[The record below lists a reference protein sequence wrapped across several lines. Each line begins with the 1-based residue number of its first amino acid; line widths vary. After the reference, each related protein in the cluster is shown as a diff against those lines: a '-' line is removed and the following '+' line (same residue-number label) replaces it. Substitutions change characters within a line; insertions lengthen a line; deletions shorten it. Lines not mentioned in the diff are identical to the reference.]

1 MINLEEESNEINE
14 VGIQESHNDSKDND
28 DNKIANL
35 KEDLA
40 ILKEELLAAR
50 KSSDNNLNKLK
61 YMMAEFDNYR
71 KQMEKQ
77 IDSKIESGKA
87 ELLLKFL
94 SLRDDYLRALEM
106 AKQSKSEAVVIEGLE
121 GILKNF
127 DSLLKS
133 EGVME
138 IETIG
143 TPFDPNV
150 HDVIGFSHE
159 EEIEENI
166 ITKEIRKG
174 YMLNNKVL
182 RPSLVLISRKIV
194 TNTANDTQKI
204 EKEAEN

>member
-1 MINLEEESNEINE
+1 MVSLEEESNEIKE
-14 VGIQESHNDSKDND
+14 VETKESRIDND
-28 DNKIANL
+28 DNNITNL
-35 KEDLA
+35 KEDLSA
-40 ILKEELLAAR
+40 LKEELREAR
-50 KSSDNNLNKLK
+50 KSSDNNLNRLK

-77 IDSKIESGKA
+77 IDSRIESGKA
-87 ELLLKFL
+87 ELLVKFL

-106 AKQSKSEAVVIEGLE
+106 AKQSKSETVVIEGLE

-127 DSLLKS
+127 DSLLRS

-150 HDVIGFSHE
+150 HDAIGFSHQD
-159 EEIEENI
+159 EIEENI

-194 TNTANDTQKI
+194 KNTANDTEKI

>member
-1 MINLEEESNEINE
+1 MEEESNEINE
-14 VGIQESHNDSKDND
+14 VGIQESHKDSKDND
-28 DNKIANL
+28 DNNIANL

-40 ILKEELLAAR
+40 ILKEELNAAR

-87 ELLLKFL
+87 ELLLRFL

-133 EGVME
+133 EGVIE

-159 EEIEENI
+159 DEIEENI

-204 EKEAEN
+204 EREAEN

>member
-1 MINLEEESNEINE
+1 MEEESNEIK
-14 VGIQESHNDSKDND
+14 ESRIDND
-28 DNKIANL
+28 DNNITNL

-40 ILKEELLAAR
+40 ALKEELREAR
-50 KSSDNNLNKLK
+50 KSSDNNLNRLK

-77 IDSKIESGKA
+77 IDSRIESGKA
-87 ELLLKFL
+87 ELLVKFL

-106 AKQSKSEAVVIEGLE
+106 AKQSKSETVVIEGLE

-127 DSLLKS
+127 DSLLRS

-150 HDVIGFSHE
+150 HDAIGFSHQD
-159 EEIEENI
+159 EIEENI
-166 ITKEIRKG
+166 VTKEIRKG
-174 YMLNNKVL
+174 YMFNNKVL

-194 TNTANDTQKI
+194 KNTANDTEKI

>member
-1 MINLEEESNEINE
+1 MISLEEESNEIKE
-14 VGIQESHNDSKDND
+14 VEIKESRIDND
-28 DNKIANL
+28 DNNVTNL

-40 ILKEELLAAR
+40 ALKEELREAR
-50 KSSDNNLNKLK
+50 KSSDNNLNRLK

-77 IDSKIESGKA
+77 IESRIESGKA
-87 ELLLKFL
+87 ELLVKFL

-106 AKQSKSEAVVIEGLE
+106 AKQSKSETVVIEGLE

-127 DSLLKS
+127 DSLLRS
-133 EGVME
+133 EGVIE

-150 HDVIGFSHE
+150 HDAIGFSHQD
-159 EEIEENI
+159 EIEENI

-174 YMLNNKVL
+174 YMFNNKVL

-194 TNTANDTQKI
+194 KNTANDTEKI

>member
-1 MINLEEESNEINE
+1 MISLEEESNEIKE
-14 VGIQESHNDSKDND
+14 VEIKESRIDND
-28 DNKIANL
+28 DNNVTSL

-40 ILKEELLAAR
+40 ALKEELHEAR
-50 KSSDNNLNKLK
+50 KSSDNNLNRLK

-71 KQMEKQ
+71 KQMQKQ
-77 IDSKIESGKA
+77 IDSRIESGKA
-87 ELLLKFL
+87 ELLVKFL

-106 AKQSKSEAVVIEGLE
+106 AKQSKSETVVIEGLE

-127 DSLLKS
+127 DSLLRS

-150 HDVIGFSHE
+150 HDAIGFAHQD
-159 EEIEENI
+159 EIEENI

-182 RPSLVLISRKIV
+182 RPSLVLISKKIV
-194 TNTANDTQKI
+194 KNTANDTEKI